1 MCFGRGSGDEDRG
14 GMAVNFY
21 HDGSARKYL
30 ANGHASI
37 IDLQDGLIIFSNASS
52 NSSGAGAAMTANE
65 RLRIDSDGNLKMPA
79 GAFDLRVGD
88 NTNSNAGTQTISVG
102 SISSG
107 SSGGIGIFANPTNGN
122 SFVQFGDGT
131 AAADQYRGY
140 MNYQHASDKL
150 IFGAGGANR
159 LTITSTG
166 NLEQVST
173 GGGISYF
180 TGSSEYIYGSAYS
193 SPNQG
198 GNEANVQIHSY
209 KTRAQFSIN
218 AYMNNSGGPFAQ
230 FVSSRSGTVGV
241 LGTKCLSGDQLGEHR
256 YFGDNGTNGGT
267 LAHGASISAKANGSI
282 SDGDTCIEGQLN
294 FSTGNTAGGS
304 VQTKLRIEGGGKV
317 KYGLHDSSMPHAI
330 QARGFVLYP
339 NNGSNNKTTI
349 RVSGLVSGCFI
360 FQMGYYNSGGQGE
373 GGFACAVSGYM
384 TTTNQYL
391 ITNLHGPYAH
401 ANSSISSINKQN
413 SYFEFTITNS
423 HASYTGGGTIGIIG
437 DQEMN
442 ITVTYHS

>member
-1 MCFGRGSGDEDRG
+1 QIGTGACVFGRGSGDEDRG
-14 GMAVNFY
+14 GIAVNFY

-102 SISSG
+102 SVGSG
-107 SSGGIGIFANPTNGN
+107 SGGIGIFANPTNGN

-166 NLEQVST
+166 NLEQVSS

-193 SPNQG
+193 SPSSG
-198 GNEANVQIHSY
+198 GNE
-209 KTRAQFSIN
+209 
-218 AYMNNSGGPFAQ
+218 
-230 FVSSRSGTVGV
+230 
-241 LGTKCLSGDQLGEHR
+241 
-256 YFGDNGTNGGT
+256 
-267 LAHGASISAKANGSI
+267 
-282 SDGDTCIEGQLN
+282 
-294 FSTGNTAGGS
+294 
-304 VQTKLRIEGGGKV
+304 
-317 KYGLHDSSMPHAI
+317 
-330 QARGFVLYP
+330 
-339 NNGSNNKTTI
+339 
-349 RVSGLVSGCFI
+349 
-360 FQMGYYNSGGQGE
+360 
-373 GGFACAVSGYM
+373 
-384 TTTNQYL
+384 
-391 ITNLHGPYAH
+391 
-401 ANSSISSINKQN
+401 
-413 SYFEFTITNS
+413 
-423 HASYTGGGTIGIIG
+423 
-437 DQEMN
+437 
-442 ITVTYHS
+442 